1 MPTDLIA
8 GPAMALAP
16 DLAAQLV
23 RAGCDV
29 VVVTQPGGPGP
40 HLVRHRVERA
50 RPGPAGRLTCLT
62 ADPDTDRLP
71 VSGDRLWWLDDPGGR
86 APTRRARQ
94 ATRLLERLDASAGS
108 RLGHITHVLPRP
120 AGAGAADDPLRA
132 LARRHAVPLR
142 RVRVPAVLSGAPD
155 PDGTG
160 PDAALALL
168 AAVASRL
175 RRAGW
180 TGPWP
185 VPAVDWP
192 GAVPLAGAEAVA
204 ARLVAVATAGGDGP
218 DDEQV
223 VAPEVVLP
231 GSELWELLA
240 EAAGGHVDPAA
251 PEPVNALVR
260 GRFPGP
266 GTPPVAAA
274 GTGAPGTAR
283 TRRALRATVGA
294 IRERERD
301 RRRATLA
308 IASRLR
314 TTELTRPDGG
324 VLTVLRHDPTSAT
337 ACGRPP
343 LVVVNALGQPVD
355 CWFPLLTELAP
366 YRPVLLWQA
375 RATRPDG
382 RPVLFDEQV
391 TDVLAV
397 LERTGSPR
405 CHLLGW
411 CTGVKVCF
419 AARAAEPGPVASI
432 VSLNA
437 SVKTRDVAEEDDVG
451 YERNLASLAR
461 TVQTRPAW
469 AERLSAMFAPDAA
482 ADEAPADAGAAL
494 LAPGP
499 ALRRLLA
506 APFAEVEPMLA
517 YCAQMLDFWRRP
529 VWPGDVP
536 DLPVLAVSA
545 QHDQVVSSVRA
556 RRVLADLPHLTSVEI
571 AGAGHQSLV
580 DDAPVIAEHIE
591 EFVISHD

>member
-1 MPTDLIA
+1 MPTELIA
-8 GPAMALAP
+8 GPALALAP

-23 RAGCDV
+23 RSGSDV
-29 VVVTQPGGPGP
+29 VVVTQPGDPGP
-40 HLVRHRVERA
+40 HLVRHRAERA
-50 RPGPAGRLTCLT
+50 RPGRAGRLTCLT

-71 VSGDRLWWLDDPGGR
+71 AWADRLWWLDDPGGR
-86 APTRRARQ
+86 SPIRRNRR
-94 ATRLLERLDASAGS
+94 ATRLLARLDASTGS
-108 RLGHITHVLPRP
+108 RLRHITHVLPHAP
-120 AGAGAADDPLRA
+120 GAGAADDPLRA
-132 LARRHAVPLR
+132 LARRHGVPLR

-155 PDGTG
+155 PGGTG
-160 PDAALALL
+160 LDTVLALL
-168 AAVASRL
+168 TEVEGRL

-185 VPAVDWP
+185 VPTVDWP
-192 GAVPLAGAEAVA
+192 GDVRLAGAEAVA
-204 ARLVAVATAGGDGP
+204 ARLVTLAAADGTAPDGEEAVP
-218 DDEQV
+218 
-223 VAPEVVLP
+223 PEVVLP
-231 GSELWELLA
+231 GGKLWELLA
-240 EAAGGHVDPAA
+240 EAVGGHVDPAA
-251 PEPVNALVR
+251 PEPVDALVR
-260 GRFPGP
+260 GRFPRP
-266 GTPPVAAA
+266 GTPVATAA
-274 GTGAPGTAR
+274 TGAPDTTGTQ
-283 TRRALRATVGA
+283 RALRASVHA

-301 RRRATLA
+301 RRRAALA

-324 VLTVLRHDPTSAT
+324 VLTVLRHEPASAS

-355 CWFPLLTELAP
+355 CWFPLLAELAP

-391 TDVLAV
+391 ADLRSV
-397 LERTGSPR
+397 LEWTGSRR

-411 CTGVKVCF
+411 CTGVKVSF
-419 AARAAEPGPVASI
+419 AAWADGPGPVASI

-437 SVKTRDVAEEDDVG
+437 SVKTSDTAEEDDVG

-469 AERLSAMFAPDAA
+469 AARLSSMFAPDAA
-482 ADEAPADAGAAL
+482 DDETPADAGAAL
-494 LAPGP
+494 LTTGP

-506 APFAEVEPMLA
+506 APFAEVGPMVT

-545 QHDQVVSSVRA
+545 QHDQVVSNERA

-571 AGAGHQSLV
+571 AGGGHQSLV